1 MATLTTTPILTR
13 VSTLLQ
19 DVTNIRWTKA
29 ELLTYLSDG
38 QRELC
43 VYKPDACVKTASMA
57 LVAGTRQTLPADGVA
72 FVDVI
77 RNTTGS
83 QRAPRS
89 VSREILDAQIPNW
102 HSSTPAAEVLHY
114 TFDPQNQ
121 KVIYT
126 YPPNTGTGS
135 LEVAY
140 AASPVELTEGATLG
154 VDDIWLPTLVNYVMY
169 RCYSKDAEY
178 AANAQLAVAY
188 YQAFTT
194 QVGAKTASEVAV
206 DVNRNSAG
214 TNPNVRG

>member
-13 VSTLLQ
+13 VATLLQ
-19 DVTNIRWTKA
+19 DITNIRWPKT
-29 ELLTYLSDG
+29 ELLTYLSDA

-43 VYKPDACVKTASMA
+43 VYKPDACVKTATMP

-72 FVDVI
+72 FVDVV

-83 QRAPRS
+83 QRAPRA
-89 VSREILDAQIPNW
+89 VVRDILDAQIPSW
-102 HSSTPAAEVLHY
+102 HSATPAAEVQHF

-126 YPPNTGTGS
+126 YPPNTGTGA
-135 LEVAY
+135 LEIVY
-140 AASPVELTEGATLG
+140 AASPVELTDGATLQ
-154 VDDIWLPTLVNYVMY
+154 VDDVWMPTLVNYVMY

-188 YQAFTT
+188 YQAFTA
-194 QVGAKTASEVAV
+194 QLGAKTAAETAT
-206 DVNRNSAG
+206 DLNRNSAG
-214 TNPNVRG
+214 TNPGVRG